1 MQAVPGV
8 AVYVTADTIFVIS
21 NQITDHGRVSIEPML
36 KLERTATS
44 AAIGD
49 AVLQCMAAFQDVEG
63 APDPDHLQGL
73 LDFVGAK
80 SWTPFAKRAINVSVM
95 GPSKDR
101 IEMAVARASGRGA
114 FVYGETHECTR
125 EPEAIGALLMRLV
138 EEA

>member
-21 NQITDHGRVSIEPML
+21 NQITDYGRVSIEPML
-36 KLERTATS
+36 KLERTATP
-44 AAIGD
+44 AETGN
-49 AVLQCMAAFQDVEG
+49 AVLQCMAAFQDVDG

-80 SWTPFAKRAINVSVM
+80 SWTPFAKRAVNVSVM
-95 GPSKDR
+95 GISSDR
-101 IEMAVARASGRGA
+101 IEMTVARSSGRGA
-114 FVYGETHECTR
+114 FVYGESQECTR
-125 EPEAIGALLMRLV
+125 EPEAIGELLIRLV